1 MKIAFLANGPGEVWG
16 WCRPLLLE
24 SKRRH
29 CQVDIHL
36 LPCPYASGREL
47 EALSKFSAP
56 VFLHRSILDAV
67 RCFSKK
73 LSYDVILQLGGDLM
87 FGRFLAWKQKAP
99 LVCYSYGLKKGMNR
113 CSRVLTSREGLFN
126 CAGLEVVGDLV
137 LDSIDDGEE
146 SKWHAPQGKRI
157 AVFPGSRPN
166 IRHKVF
172 SLLNEIKKRLAQ
184 RDPQIELR
192 VFLSPFADCSEYK
205 VWQEGGFT
213 IWTGATSAG
222 VCGADLALTQPGTNN
237 LELMYCGIPFVV
249 TIPYSFLRELPLSG
263 LIGMIDKIPV
273 FGASLRERV
282 IRKKIP
288 RYIGK
293 TTWPNRLAHET
304 FVPELIGEYSG
315 EQLAEAVIK
324 ILLDKKLLEKQ
335 KKKFRELTSQVTP
348 GASQRIFDILE
359 KVAAEK
365 DEQ

>member
-1 MKIAFLANGPGEVWG
+1 M
-16 WCRPLLLE
+16 
-24 SKRRH
+24 
-29 CQVDIHL
+29 
-36 LPCPYASGREL
+36 
-47 EALSKFSAP
+47 
-56 VFLHRSILDAV
+56 
-67 RCFSKK
+67 
-73 LSYDVILQLGGDLM
+73 
-87 FGRFLAWKQKAP
+87 
-99 LVCYSYGLKKGMNR
+99 
-113 CSRVLTSREGLFN
+113 
-126 CAGLEVVGDLV
+126 
-137 LDSIDDGEE
+137 
-146 SKWHAPQGKRI
+146 
-157 AVFPGSRPN
+157 
-166 IRHKVF
+166 
-172 SLLNEIKKRLAQ
+172 
-184 RDPQIELR
+184 
-192 VFLSPFADCSEYK
+192 
-205 VWQEGGFT
+205 
-213 IWTGATSAG
+213 
-222 VCGADLALTQPGTNN
+222 CGADLALTQPGTNN